1 MINMDLN
8 FLNTILN
15 THSVSGFEDQAG
27 KLFLDYLTLYVDS
40 IDMDPIGNCYAYLGN
55 ERKGDKS
62 LKFLI
67 EAHIDEIG
75 FQVIYIDEQGYIYI
89 RKNGGIDV
97 HCIIGTQV
105 VIQTSS
111 GEELL
116 GIIGKKPIHLTA
128 PEERNKNIELHTLWI
143 DTGLSPDE
151 VKKKISIGDV
161 VAWKSNMIYLSD
173 TRISSKGLDNKVGVY
188 IISQV
193 LKRLYSSEINGVQ
206 VCGVASVQE
215 EVGNRGAIICGHKV
229 NPDIAICID
238 VDFATDVPD
247 CLKTRFGDIA
257 LGKGVVIHRSI
268 DNTSSITSLV
278 EKIAKEN
285 NIKYQ
290 VSARTVAVGGTNA
303 VVLQQTKD
311 GIMTISLGIPCRYM
325 HTPVELCDLDD
336 IESAIE
342 LLYHIIIKI
351 HPEILIKQT
360 L

>member
-1 MINMDLN
+1 MDVN
-8 FLNTILN
+8 FLNKILN
-15 THSVSGFEDQAG
+15 THSVSGFEDKTG
-27 KLFLDYLTLYVDS
+27 KLFIDYITPYVDS
-40 IDMDPIGNCYAYLGN
+40 AYTDIMGNCYANIGYVPEDNLSP
-55 ERKGDKS
+55 KI
-62 LKFLI
+62 LI

-97 HCIIGTQV
+97 YCIPGSQV
-105 VIQTSS
+105 VIRTSS
-111 GEELL
+111 GEELF
-116 GIIGKKPIHLTA
+116 GIIGKKPIHLIA
-128 PEERNKNIELHTLWI
+128 HEERNKNIELHTLWI

-173 TRISSKGLDNKVGVY
+173 TKISSKGLDDKVGVY

-193 LKRLYSSEINGVQ
+193 LKKLSSSKNDNIQ

-229 NPDIAICID
+229 TPDIAICID

-247 CLKTRFGDIA
+247 CPKTKYGDIA

-268 DNTSSITSLV
+268 DNTRLITSLV
-278 EKIAKEN
+278 ERIAKEN
-285 NIKYQ
+285 NIKHQ
-290 VSARTVAVGGTNA
+290 VSARTLAVGGTNA

-342 LLYHIIIKI
+342 LLYLIITKI
-351 HPEILIKQT
+351 NPEILIK
-360 L
+360 

>member
-1 MINMDLN
+1 MDVN
-8 FLNTILN
+8 FLDAILN
-15 THSVSGFEDQAG
+15 THSVSGFENKAG
-27 KLFLDYLTLYVDS
+27 KLFLDYLTPFVDS
-40 IDMDPIGNCYAYLGN
+40 TDIDYMGNCYAYIGN
-55 ERKGDKS
+55 EHTNDK
-62 LKFLI
+62 LVNILI

-75 FQVIYIDEQGYIYI
+75 FQVIYIDDKGYIYL

-97 HCIIGTQV
+97 NCIPGSQV

-111 GEELL
+111 GDDIL
-116 GIIGKKPIHLTA
+116 GIIGKKPIHLIG
-128 PEERNKNIELHTLWI
+128 PDERNKNIEIHTLWV
-143 DTGLSPDE
+143 DTGLSPNE

-161 VAWKSNMIYLSD
+161 VAWKSNLLYLSD
-173 TRISSKGLDNKVGVY
+173 TKISSKGLDDKVGVY

-193 LKRLYSSEINGVQ
+193 LKRLSSSKLDNIQ

-247 CLKTRFGDIA
+247 CPKTKYGDIG
-257 LGKGVVIHRSI
+257 LGKGVIIHRSI

-290 VSARTVAVGGTNA
+290 VSARTLAVGGTNA
-303 VVLQQTKD
+303 MVLQQTND
-311 GIMTISLGIPCRYM
+311 GIKTISLGIPCRYM

-336 IESAIE
+336 IQAAID
-342 LLYHIIIKI
+342 
-351 HPEILIKQT
+351 LIYRIVT
-360 L
+360 H

>member
-1 MINMDLN
+1 M
-8 FLNTILN
+8 
-15 THSVSGFEDQAG
+15 
-27 KLFLDYLTLYVDS
+27 LD
-40 IDMDPIGNCYAYLGN
+40 
-55 ERKGDKS
+55 
-62 LKFLI
+62 
-67 EAHIDEIG
+67 AHIDEIG
-75 FQVIYIDEQGYIYI
+75 FQVIYIDDKGYIYM

-97 HCIIGTQV
+97 NCIPGSQV

-111 GEELL
+111 GEEVL
-116 GIIGKKPIHLTA
+116 GIIGKKPIHLTV

-143 DTGLSPDE
+143 DTGLSPEE
-151 VKKKISIGDV
+151 VKNKISIGDV
-161 VAWKSNMIYLSD
+161 VAWKSNILYLSD
-173 TRISSKGLDNKVGVY
+173 TKISSKGLDDKVGVY
-188 IISQV
+188 VVSQV
-193 LKRLYSSEINGVQ
+193 LKRLYLSKVNGIQ

-247 CLKTRFGDIA
+247 CPKTKYGDIA

-285 NIKYQ
+285 NIKHQ
-290 VSARTVAVGGTNA
+290 ISARTLAVGGTNA
-303 VVLQQTKD
+303 VILQQTKD

-336 IESAIE
+336 IGSAIE
-342 LLYHIIIKI
+342 LLYLIITKLNS
-351 HPEILIKQT
+351 EIITKQDLRT
-360 L
+360 ARK

>member
-1 MINMDLN
+1 M
-8 FLNTILN
+8 
-15 THSVSGFEDQAG
+15 
-27 KLFLDYLTLYVDS
+27 
-40 IDMDPIGNCYAYLGN
+40 
-55 ERKGDKS
+55 
-62 LKFLI
+62 
-67 EAHIDEIG
+67 
-75 FQVIYIDEQGYIYI
+75 IYI

-97 HCIIGTQV
+97 YCIPGSQV
-105 VIQTSS
+105 VIRTSS
-111 GEELL
+111 GEELF
-116 GIIGKKPIHLTA
+116 GIIGKKPIHLIA

-143 DTGLSPDE
+143 DTGLSPYE

-173 TRISSKGLDNKVGVY
+173 TKISSKGLDDKVGVY

-193 LKRLYSSEINGVQ
+193 LKKLSSSENDSIQ

-247 CLKTRFGDIA
+247 CPKTKYGDIA

-278 EKIAKEN
+278 ENIAKEN
-285 NIKYQ
+285 NIKHQ
-290 VSARTVAVGGTNA
+290 VSARTLAVGGTNA

-342 LLYHIIIKI
+342 LLYLIITKI
-351 HPEILIKQT
+351 NSEILIK
-360 L
+360 

>member
-1 MINMDLN
+1 MDIN
-8 FLNTILN
+8 FLKAILN
-15 THSVSGFEDQAG
+15 THSVSGFESQAG
-27 KLFLDYLTLYVDS
+27 KLFLDYLGPHVDS
-40 IDMDPIGNCYAYLGN
+40 TDVDTMGNCYAYLEN
-55 ERKGDKS
+55 ECKGDKY
-62 LKFLI
+62 LKFLL

-97 HCIIGTQV
+97 HCIPGSQV
-105 VIQTSS
+105 VIRTSS
-111 GEELL
+111 GEELF
-116 GIIGKKPIHLTA
+116 GIIGKKPIHLIA
-128 PEERNKNIELHTLWI
+128 PEERNKDIELHTLWI

-173 TRISSKGLDNKVGVY
+173 TKISSKGLDDKVGVY

-193 LKRLYSSEINGVQ
+193 LKKLSSSENDSIQ

-215 EVGNRGAIICGHKV
+215 EVGYRGAIICGHKV

-247 CLKTRFGDIA
+247 CPKTKYGDIA

-285 NIKYQ
+285 NIKHQ
-290 VSARTVAVGGTNA
+290 VSARTLAVGGTNA

-342 LLYHIIIKI
+342 LLYLIITKI
-351 HPEILIKQT
+351 NSEILIK
-360 L
+360 

>member
-1 MINMDLN
+1 MIDMDIN
-8 FLNTILN
+8 FLNAILN
-15 THSVSGFEDQAG
+15 THSVSGFENQAG
-27 KLFLDYLTLYVDS
+27 KLFLDYLAPCVDS
-40 IDMDPIGNCYAYLGN
+40 IDMDSIGNCYAYIGN
-55 ERKGDKS
+55 ECKGDKS
-62 LKFLI
+62 IKFLLD
-67 EAHIDEIG
+67 AHIDEIG
-75 FQVIYIDEQGYIYI
+75 FQVLYIDEQGYIYI

-97 HCIIGTQV
+97 YCIPGSQV
-105 VIQTSS
+105 VIRTSS
-111 GEELL
+111 GEELF
-116 GIIGKKPIHLTA
+116 GIIGKKPIHLIA
-128 PEERNKNIELHTLWI
+128 PEERNKDIELHTLWI

-173 TRISSKGLDNKVGVY
+173 TKISSKGLDDKVGVY

-193 LKRLYSSEINGVQ
+193 LKKLSSSENDSIQ

-215 EVGNRGAIICGHKV
+215 EVGYRGAIICGHKV

-247 CLKTRFGDIA
+247 CPKTKYGDIA

-285 NIKYQ
+285 NIKHQ
-290 VSARTVAVGGTNA
+290 VSARTLAVGGTNA

-342 LLYHIIIKI
+342 LLYLIITKI
-351 HPEILIKQT
+351 NSEILIK
-360 L
+360 

>member
-1 MINMDLN
+1 MR
-8 FLNTILN
+8 
-15 THSVSGFEDQAG
+15 A
-27 KLFLDYLTLYVDS
+27 
-40 IDMDPIGNCYAYLGN
+40 
-55 ERKGDKS
+55 
-62 LKFLI
+62 
-67 EAHIDEIG
+67 EI
-75 FQVIYIDEQGYIYI
+75 
-89 RKNGGIDV
+89 
-97 HCIIGTQV
+97 
-105 VIQTSS
+105 
-111 GEELL
+111 
-116 GIIGKKPIHLTA
+116 
-128 PEERNKNIELHTLWI
+128 EERNKNIELHNLWI
-143 DTGLSPDE
+143 DTGLSPYE

-173 TRISSKGLDNKVGVY
+173 TKISSKGLDDKVGVY

-193 LKRLYSSEINGVQ
+193 LKKLSSSENDSIQ

-247 CLKTRFGDIA
+247 CPKTKYGDIA

-278 EKIAKEN
+278 ENIAKEN
-285 NIKYQ
+285 NIKHQ
-290 VSARTVAVGGTNA
+290 VSARTLAVGGTNA

-342 LLYHIIIKI
+342 LLYLIITKI
-351 HPEILIKQT
+351 NSEILIK
-360 L
+360 